1 MKKWILILAAIG
13 VLIIGFGLMRRGAGR
28 AVLSAE
34 AGKMGARKPA
44 ADFQLTDL
52 SGNSIRMSALRG
64 KVVLLDFWATWCPPC
79 RAELPHFK
87 ELYAAYQG
95 RGVEM
100 IGLSAGEDP
109 RIVKPFIQA
118 NGIPYPIAISTSE
131 IERAYGGIRGI
142 PTTFL
147 IDKQGRIA
155 EKYVGYQEKQVF
167 EERIKALLAEQ
178 S

>member
-1 MKKWILILAAIG
+1 MKKGILILAAIG
-13 VLIIGFGLMRRGAGR
+13 VLLIGFGLMRGR
-28 AVLSAE
+28 AGQAVLLAE

-44 ADFQLTDL
+44 ADFQLADL
-52 SGNSIRMSALRG
+52 DGNPVRLSALRG

-87 ELYAAYQG
+87 ELYAAYKG
-95 RGVEM
+95 KGLEM

-109 RIVKPFIQA
+109 QTVKPFIQA
-118 NGIPYPIAISTSE
+118 NRIAYPIAIATSE
-131 IERAYGGIRGI
+131 IEQAYGGIRGL

-155 EKYVGYQEKQVF
+155 RKYVGYQDKQIF
-167 EERIKALLAEQ
+167 EQEIQALLAE
-178 S
+178 